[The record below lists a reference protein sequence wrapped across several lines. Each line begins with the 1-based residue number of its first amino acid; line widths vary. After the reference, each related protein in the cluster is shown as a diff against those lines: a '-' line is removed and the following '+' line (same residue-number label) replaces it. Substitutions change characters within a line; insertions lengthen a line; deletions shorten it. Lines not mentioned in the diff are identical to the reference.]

1 LSFFIGCATMPYM
14 SENGLFRIGEISKLF
29 NIGVDSIRYYEK
41 VGLLHPVRNEENNYR
56 LYTLDD
62 IRTMNTVRELL
73 AIGFSTDEILEFE
86 KDRNLKHVTA
96 MLDEES
102 SVIDEKIRQLSNIK
116 GNIKSRLRSIHE
128 AVSLDTSGA
137 IHELDLPERR
147 CLLISEGSMP
157 DNEINYRLAE
167 FRSDSSSRV
176 TTIGACDCY
185 VLDTEKMGDCGD
197 FATKAIFFY
206 SRYLNLDTNFS
217 LDKGKYLSLAYKGS
231 FTQTPEYYPEMLA
244 YCEEH
249 GLKKAGDLVE
259 FCHID
264 RYETSDVSEYVT
276 ELQMKVSE
284 YS

>member
-1 LSFFIGCATMPYM
+1 MSFFCGCDTMPYM
-14 SENGLFRIGEISKLF
+14 SEIGLFRIGEISKLF

-62 IRTMNTVRELL
+62 IRTMNTIRELL

-96 MLDEES
+96 MLDKES
-102 SVIDEKIRQLSNIK
+102 SVIDEKIRQLSQIK
-116 GNIKSRLRSIHE
+116 GNINSRLRSINE
-128 AVSLDTSGA
+128 AESLDTTGT
-137 IHELDLPERR
+137 IHELDLSERK
-147 CLLISEGSMP
+147 CLLISEGEMP
-157 DNEINYRLAE
+157 DNEVNYRLAE

-185 VLDTEKMGDCGD
+185 VLDTDHMGECGD

-206 SRYLNLDTNFS
+206 SRYLNLDTNYS
-217 LDKGKYLSLAYKGS
+217 LKEGKYLSLAYRGP
-231 FTQTPEYYPEMLA
+231 FTQTVEYYPKMLS
-244 YCEEH
+244 YCREH
-249 GLKKAGDLVE
+249 GLQKAGDLIE

-264 RYETSDVSEYVT
+264 RYETSDIKEYITEVQMRVT
-276 ELQMKVSE
+276 QKS
-284 YS
+284 